1 MTVTF
6 KCMRGRQ
13 TTRIV
18 TLLTMLALACLVP
31 TTALAFDTQA
41 LQQRLQSTDRTIADR
56 MRDDARRP
64 VEVLE
69 FLGLR
74 TGMTAL
80 DVYAADGYFTLIMA
94 WAVGDSGQIYAQ
106 NSAAA
111 SRYAEDPL
119 APPQPDSLTLKI
131 ENHALTNVTR
141 LDHAITQTG
150 LSDASVDFVLVSQ
163 ILHDYYNGSPA
174 RALAMLREIH
184 RVMRPGGIVGIIDH
198 TGLAGNDNARLH
210 RMEKT
215 QAIEV
220 LERAGFVLEAE
231 SQLLANPADNPR
243 RSTFDPALNRRTDQ
257 FLLRARK
264 PESTDAPRPHDNEIT
279 R

>member
-6 KCMRGRQ
+6 NFIRWRRAQ
-13 TTRIV
+13 R
-18 TLLTMLALACLVP
+18 TLTVLAMLSCIP
-31 TTALAFDTQA
+31 TTALAFDTEA
-41 LQQRLQSTDRTIADR
+41 LQQRLQTTDRAIADR

-64 VEVLE
+64 TEVLE
-69 FLGLR
+69 FLGRR

-111 SRYAEDPL
+111 LRYADDPL
-119 APPQPDSLTLKI
+119 TSPQPDSLTLKI
-131 ENHALTNVTR
+131 DNHALTNVVR
-141 LDHAITQTG
+141 LDRAITQTG
-150 LSDASVDFVLVSQ
+150 LDDESVDFVLVSQ
-163 ILHDYYNGSPA
+163 ILHDYYNRSPA
-174 RALAMLREIH
+174 RALAMLHELH
-184 RVMRPGGIVGIIDH
+184 RILRPGGIVGIIDH
-198 TGLAGNDNARLH
+198 TGLPGNDNARLH

-220 LERAGFVLEAE
+220 LERAGFLIEAE

-264 PESTDAPRPHDNEIT
+264 PESTDTFSPPDNQIPR
-279 R
+279 

>member
-1 MTVTF
+1 MTVAF
-6 KCMRGRQ
+6 EFMRWRQ
-13 TTRIV
+13 STRIV
-18 TLLTMLALACLVP
+18 TLLAMLSCSAP
-31 TTALAFDTQA
+31 MSALAFDTEA
-41 LQQRLQSTDRTIADR
+41 LQQQLQSTDRAIADR

-64 VEVLE
+64 VDVLE

-94 WAVGDSGQIYAQ
+94 WAVGDRGRVYAQ

-111 SRYAEDPL
+111 TRYADDPA
-119 APPQPDSLTLKI
+119 APPQPAGLALKI
-131 ENHALTNVTR
+131 EHHALTNVQQ
-141 LDHAITQTG
+141 LDRPIMQTG
-150 LSDASVDFVLVSQ
+150 LSDESVDFVLVSQ
-163 ILHDYYNGSPA
+163 ILHDYYNRSPA
-174 RALAMLREIH
+174 RALAMLRELR
-184 RVMRPGGIVGIIDH
+184 RVLRPGGIVGIIDH
-198 TGLAGNDNARLH
+198 TGLSGNDNARLH
-210 RMEKT
+210 RMEKG

-220 LERAGFVLEAE
+220 LENAGFLIEAE

-264 PESTDAPRPHDNEIT
+264 PESTAALSSRDNEIA